1 MQMEEKK
8 HNLIIEGMTCTNCAS
23 SVERIIT
30 KNGGESVNVNFSTG
44 EAAFLGNVNMNQIE
58 AAIDQGGFKIVPNKN
73 QNKFTKI
80 DKLFGFTLI
89 FTLPLLLHM
98 VFSHDSIFGFLHNKW
113 VQMGLTL
120 PVLLTGG
127 LHFIKSGWSSLKNGV
142 PNMDVLVSVGTLSAF
157 FYSLYG
163 SFFMPEDVQS
173 NYLFFET
180 TASIIT
186 LVLLGNVLEDRAVR
200 KTTSALKDLEQLRP
214 KVARKVVDGVKIVH
228 VDVWDLRLDD
238 FLQINTG
245 DTIPV
250 DGIIVSGEL
259 ELDESMM
266 TGESLPV
273 FRKTLTNVISGTTV
287 LSGAAMVRVSSI
299 YGYSTIDKIIDL
311 VKNAQKDKPTIQ
323 KFGDKIS
330 GFFVPVVISI
340 SIITFIL
347 AYFFFDVGA
356 QKSIMQSIAVLVI
369 SCPCAMGLAA
379 PTAIMVGIGKSA
391 ANGIL
396 IKGGTT
402 LEKLAKANL
411 IVFDKT
417 GTLTTGKFILKRIN
431 SYKES
436 EEKIK
441 QIILSLE
448 QNSNHP
454 IAESLVKTLSKEV
467 GPIYLHDVIEL
478 KGTGIKG
485 TDMEGNTYQLVSNK
499 HAKTITTRELK
510 SDLILFNGTSV
521 VAELWISDEVKEDAE
536 ETISWLKN
544 HGFRT
549 MLLSGDQRKNCE
561 EISRDLYLDDYYYEK
576 SPEEKLIIVK
586 KLIKDHNVI
595 MIGDGVNDAPSLA
608 MANVGI
614 SFGSATDIAVNSS
627 EVVLVD
633 KNLDALKNAV
643 LIGRQTYRTIRQNF
657 FWAFFYNFFAIPI
670 AAFGYLTPIIAAL
683 SMAFSDVVVIGNSLL
698 LKIKKH

>member
-1 MQMEEKK
+1 MGEKK
-8 HNLIIEGMTCTNCAS
+8 HNLNIEGMTCTNCAF
-23 SVERIIT
+23 SVERIIK
-30 KNGGESVNVNFSTG
+30 KNGGESVNVNFTTG
-44 EAAFLGNVNMNQIE
+44 EASFSGDVNLSQIE
-58 AAIDQGGFKIVPNKN
+58 SSINQGGFKVVEEKN
-73 QNKFTKI
+73 EEKFTKI
-80 DKLFGFTLI
+80 DKLFGFSAL

-98 VFSHDSIFGFLHNKW
+98 VFDHDSSFGFLHNKW
-113 VQMGLTL
+113 VQMGLTI
-120 PVLLTGG
+120 PVLLSGG
-127 LHFIKSGWSSLKNGV
+127 IHFIKSGISSLKNGV
-142 PNMDVLVSVGTLSAF
+142 PNMDVLVSVGALSAF
-157 FYSLYG
+157 AYSLYG

-214 KVARKVVDGVKIVH
+214 KTARKVIEGVKIVE

-266 TGESLPV
+266 TGESQPV

-287 LSGAAMVRVSSI
+287 LSGSAMVRVSSI

-311 VKNAQKDKPTIQ
+311 VKNAQKEKPSIQ

-330 GFFVPVVISI
+330 GYFVPIVIAVSILTFLTSFFV
-340 SIITFIL
+340 FGL
-347 AYFFFDVGA
+347 DA
-356 QKSIMQSIAVLVI
+356 QKAIMQSIAVLVI

-402 LEKLAKANL
+402 LENLAKADL

-431 SYKES
+431 TYKES

-441 QIILSLE
+441 QIVLSLE

-454 IAESLVKTLSKEV
+454 IAESLVKTLSKQV
-467 GPIYLHDVIEL
+467 GPLYLHDVIEI

-536 ETISWLKN
+536 ETIYWLKN

-576 SPEEKLIIVK
+576 SPEEKLTIVK

-608 MANVGI
+608 TAHVGV
-614 SFGSATDIAVNSS
+614 SFGTATDIAVNSS
-627 EVVLVD
+627 EVVLID
-633 KNLDALKNAV
+633 KNLNALKSAI

-657 FWAFFYNFFAIPI
+657 FWAFIYNILAIPV

-683 SMAFSDVVVIGNSLL
+683 SMAFSDVIVIGNSLL
-698 LKIKKH
+698 LKFKKH